1 MKTFDKW
8 DWIGSAI
15 AALVV
20 AMWVAHIVL
29 PAAPPLVDPNG
40 PPGLGAPVL
49 AAPGGPPAA
58 FVH

>member
-29 PAAPPLVDPNG
+29 PAAPPLVDPDG
-40 PPGLGAPVL
+40 PPGL